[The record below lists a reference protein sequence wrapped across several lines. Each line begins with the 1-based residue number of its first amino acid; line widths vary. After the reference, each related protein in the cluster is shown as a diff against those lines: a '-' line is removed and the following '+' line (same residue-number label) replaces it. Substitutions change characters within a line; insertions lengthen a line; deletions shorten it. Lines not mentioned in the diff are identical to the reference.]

1 MEEGI
6 KDILSPGVFRGF
18 FPIEKKDGI
27 SALGLAYIGD
37 AVFELMVRL
46 YMAGHGSMRVE
57 KLHKR
62 VTETVNAGT
71 QSRISYHRNV
81 VVCVADADYL
91 LSFEPVHFADLL
103 DSRGDDERVGLE
115 ILCKYCCGKIL
126 IHNSFPA
133 LKLSISVP
141 YDRDSTTARGDDG
154 ASRVKQYTDSIY
166 LDYR

>member
-71 QSRISYHRNV
+71 QSRISYLILPELTEEEAEVFRRGRNQRSQT
-81 VVCVADADYL
+81 AARHQSITDYRR
-91 LSFEPVHFADLL
+91 AT
-103 DSRGDDERVGLE
+103 GLE
-115 ILCKYCCGKIL
+115 TLFGWLYIEGRYERLRELFLKAMDCLEQGQD
-126 IHNSFPA
+126 PA
-133 LKLSISVP
+133 EINKS
-141 YDRDSTTARGDDG
+141 DT
-154 ASRVKQYTDSIY
+154 
-166 LDYR
+166 